1 MNFGQFFGIIGA
13 ASNIVADNTSL
24 YTKEMFVEDF
34 PQFAQK
40 IEVEPPDVTAES
52 PPAYEYVSWIPNSM
66 LDMFIA
72 MANSA
77 IQEAKWFIKWRFA
90 MGLFIAHY
98 ATLYLRSFAD
108 GTPTAQS
115 AAMSGTVLGLVK
127 SATLGDS
134 SVSYDTSAI
143 AAATED
149 WGAWNSTTYG
159 QLLVTEAR
167 LVGMGGMF
175 II

>member
-1 MNFGQFFGIIGA
+1 
-13 ASNIVADNTSL
+13 
-24 YTKEMFVEDF
+24 
-34 PQFAQK
+34 
-40 IEVEPPDVTAES
+40 
-52 PPAYEYVSWIPNSM
+52 
-66 LDMFIA
+66 
-72 MANSA
+72 
-77 IQEAKWFIKWRFA
+77 

-98 ATLYLRSFAD
+98 ATLYLRAFSD

-127 SATLGDS
+127 SAQLGDS
-134 SVSYDTSAI
+134 NVSFDTQAI
-143 AAATED
+143 AKATED

-167 LVGMGGMF
+167 LVGMGGSF